1 MTFRTKLLSGL
12 SALAIGAG
20 ASFGVAQ
27 AQEPAPAPQ
36 MEAPTAQAPEM
47 DDTKLKSFAVAFLE
61 VTKVTQAYQPQIEAA
76 GNTEDQQRLQQ
87 EAGEKMVE
95 AVSEKS
101 DISVDE
107 YNMIIQAAQ
116 TDPELA
122 QRINGHIT
130 EAAGGAGGAPAQPE
144 APAAAPAQPE
154 APTEPAP
161 APAQ

>member
-20 ASFGVAQ
+20 ATFGVAQ
-27 AQEPAPAPQ
+27 AQEAAPAPAAPQ
-36 MEAPTAQAPEM
+36 MEAPTAQAPEV
-47 DDTKLKSFAVAFLE
+47 DETKLKSFAVAFLE

-101 DISVDE
+101 DISIDE

-144 APAAAPAQPE
+144 APAEQAPA
-154 APTEPAP
+154 PAP